1 MFHSGL
7 PQHATLAPAT
17 YYTSHNEDN
26 GSQSP
31 TKYHENGHD
40 TFSDFVTLV
49 CQEAQSTQAS
59 AIHPGHR
66 SPKVTMAPSYFSSSP
81 QVSTE
86 SSTGQ
91 PGLYPPPPQAP
102 SARPVALI
110 RSSADLPPPSTES
123 GSPPMGN
130 SPMSDAGGQAGH
142 LRLSPLPNQQLG
154 SQASD
159 SVDLPPRTVVSFC
172 F

>member
-1 MFHSGL
+1 MQVTQPLQDAILVSDINFNLSFFKKGL

-49 CQEAQSTQAS
+49 CQEAQSTQPS
-59 AIHPGHR
+59 TIHHHSGGGGGGGPR

-81 QVSTE
+81 HVSTE
-86 SSTGQ
+86 SSAGSSAT
-91 PGLYPPPPQAP
+91 GLYPPPPQAP

-110 RSSADLPPPSTES
+110 RSSGTDY
-123 GSPPMGN
+123 
-130 SPMSDAGGQAGH
+130 
-142 LRLSPLPNQQLG
+142 
-154 SQASD
+154 
-159 SVDLPPRTVVSFC
+159 
-172 F
+172 

>member
-1 MFHSGL
+1 MKVIKNFYEIVEKVWASISNPKYFYHKSHENLTVCPFFKGL

-59 AIHPGHR
+59 TIHSSGGPR

-86 SSTGQ
+86 SSAGSSAT
-91 PGLYPPPPQAP
+91 GLYPPPPQAP

-110 RSSADLPPPSTES
+110 RSSGID
-123 GSPPMGN
+123 
-130 SPMSDAGGQAGH
+130 
-142 LRLSPLPNQQLG
+142 
-154 SQASD
+154 
-159 SVDLPPRTVVSFC
+159 
-172 F
+172 

>member
-1 MFHSGL
+1 MSIFKGL

-59 AIHPGHR
+59 TIHSSGGPR

-86 SSTGQ
+86 SSAGSSAT
-91 PGLYPPPPQAP
+91 GLYPPPPQAP

-110 RSSADLPPPSTES
+110 RSSGTD
-123 GSPPMGN
+123 
-130 SPMSDAGGQAGH
+130 
-142 LRLSPLPNQQLG
+142 
-154 SQASD
+154 
-159 SVDLPPRTVVSFC
+159 
-172 F
+172 

>member
-1 MFHSGL
+1 MQVTQPLQDAFFVSDFNFNLSFSKKGL

-49 CQEAQSTQAS
+49 CQEAQSTQPS
-59 AIHPGHR
+59 TIHHHSGGGGGGGGPR

-81 QVSTE
+81 HVSTE
-86 SSTGQ
+86 SSAGSSAT
-91 PGLYPPPPQAP
+91 GLYPPPPQAP

-110 RSSADLPPPSTES
+110 RSSGTD
-123 GSPPMGN
+123 
-130 SPMSDAGGQAGH
+130 
-142 LRLSPLPNQQLG
+142 
-154 SQASD
+154 
-159 SVDLPPRTVVSFC
+159 
-172 F
+172 